1 MSTVETKATL
11 EAENAKLLSRVAEL
25 ESELGKSK
33 KMERTKEKLDD
44 AVEEGNRLLNAMAH
58 AFVEELRSTADV
70 LKTVADEAFKRH
82 EARVARLKEDRLKE
96 EKAGFSFSEIEED
109 VLAVVNKG
117 IEKSLAAPQRVVDKF
132 HAVYHERAHA

>member
-82 EARVARLKEDRLKE
+82 EARVARLKE